1 MGFNPVLHGLRG
13 LAALYVMLYH
23 WNGTFKGLRVQLE
36 QVTIFGE
43 PWHWGF
49 WLQFGWTGVL
59 WFFVLSGYL
68 LTAQMLARPVDM
80 SGASDFWLRR
90 AMRIYP
96 AVWAQLAILLPLVA
110 LTGNLKSFSW
120 YQLLGNLGLWLS
132 PFPGAVAPFNA
143 VYWTLPIELL
153 FYLALP
159 LLVWL
164 FRRVNVWVFLALALA
179 FTLSWRLGLYW
190 QGKAG
195 GVVGPQV
202 AWVRDSMPGFFFVFA
217 TGMALN
223 RIQLPWSDRARQAA
237 VLLLVLAYGLL
248 IQAMWAR
255 RATPFMESTVLMLSD
270 FVLATLSAAVVA
282 LLLKPLPGFLWLC
295 SRPLV
300 FLGEVSYGIYL
311 WHFPIQRLMP
321 KWFPGAFDGVMGS
334 LWALLVSSVLTLA
347 LAWASYRWVERPA
360 LDWLGRRARRKAIG
374 RIETRTSEGQT

>member
-1 MGFNPVLHGLRG
+1 MNPSVMGFNPVLHGLRG

-80 SGASDFWLRR
+80 SGANDFWLRR

-120 YQLLGNLGLWLS
+120 YQLLGNLGLWFS

-223 RIQLPWSDRARQAA
+223 RIHLPWSDRARQAA
-237 VLLLVLAYGLL
+237 VLLLV
-248 IQAMWAR
+248 R
-255 RATPFMESTVLMLSD
+255 NP
-270 FVLATLSAAVVA
+270 
-282 LLLKPLPGFLWLC
+282 
-295 SRPLV
+295 
-300 FLGEVSYGIYL
+300 EVSTWAVLLCCIYPVWETVYSMYRRQFIDKVNSGQPDMTHL
-311 WHFPIQRLMP
+311 HHLL
-321 KWFPGAFDGVMGS
+321 S
-334 LWALLVSSVLTLA
+334 LYLTMSCSTNSNQALT
-347 LAWASYRWVERPA
+347 Y
-360 LDWLGRRARRKAIG
+360 
-374 RIETRTSEGQT
+374 